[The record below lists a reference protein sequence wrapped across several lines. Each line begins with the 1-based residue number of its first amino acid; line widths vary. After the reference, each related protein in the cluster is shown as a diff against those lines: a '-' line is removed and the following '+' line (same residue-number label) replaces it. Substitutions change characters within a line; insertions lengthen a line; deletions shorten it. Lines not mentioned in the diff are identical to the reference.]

1 MTDRGLEMAQ
11 TELPKIAKAG
21 VFKPWYGLILVTAF
35 FLVAPSFLPL
45 SIVSD
50 VLVYAIA
57 VLGFDIL
64 YGHTG
69 FLSFGH
75 SAYFGMGTYGTALF
89 LQFAMFKQIPVPDT
103 WLWLAIPA
111 GIIVAVAAG
120 WLGGY
125 LTFRA
130 GTAVYGTFITIAV
143 QFSFWWAMLKWY
155 WVTGGENGIVNIP
168 YIVLEIP
175 GLFRIT
181 LQDMHTAYF
190 FNLLIAIPT
199 FCIIYRL
206 MHSPFGMILRSIREN
221 SERATFLGYNVHR
234 YRMYSFALSALFCGV
249 GGALYV
255 NYYRFTGLHTID
267 WLASGDL
274 VTIPVLGGSGVFWG
288 PIIGSLIFIM
298 IKDYFSI
305 YTWFW
310 RLFVGITVIVVMLF
324 FRRGVWGMLERIS
337 HSISTRVGREKQ

>member
-1 MTDRGLEMAQ
+1 MHRIEKSEALKTGWL
-11 TELPKIAKAG
+11 
-21 VFKPWYGLILVTAF
+21 KPWYGLFITAIF
-35 FLVAPSFLPL
+35 FLIGPFFLPL

-50 VLVYAIA
+50 ILVYAIA

-111 GIIVAVAAG
+111 GIIVAVAVG

-130 GTAVYGTFITIAV
+130 GTAVYGTFVTIAI

-168 YIVLEIP
+168 YLVFEIP

-181 LQDMHTAYF
+181 LQDMNTAYF
-190 FNLLIAIPT
+190 FNLLVAIPT
-199 FCIIYRL
+199 LCLIYRL
-206 MHSPFGMILRSIREN
+206 MYSPFGMILRSIREN
-221 SERATFLGYNVHR
+221 SERATFLGYDVPR
-234 YRMYSFALSALFCGV
+234 YRMYSFILSALFCGV

-274 VTIPVLGGSGVFWG
+274 VTMPVLGGSGIFWG

-298 IKDYFSI
+298 IKEYFSM

-310 RLFVGITVIVVMLF
+310 RSFVGITVIVVMLF
-324 FRRGVWGMLERIS
+324 FRRGVWGILERIS
-337 HSISTRVGREKQ
+337 HSISIGIRRQRQ